1 MDSLS
6 NVALHHALK
15 ALLWTWVSYII
26 AQAIYRL
33 YFSPI
38 AKFPGPKLAAVS
50 FWYEYYWDVILGGQ
64 YTFQIGRLHQKYGPI
79 IRINPYELH
88 VLSPSFYE
96 KLYAGSGK
104 RRHRWDWFTAQFGL
118 PQSMLASN
126 DHDSHR
132 IRRAALLPFFSKSAA
147 RNLQPIMDDRI
158 EVLLHR
164 LQQFRIS
171 GEPVT
176 LNYAFSAYTNDI
188 AQEYA
193 FARSDHRLEHPE
205 FEPTF
210 HDALVAGSSQGAIIK
225 QWPWLLP
232 LMQSL
237 PDAINTWMDPNLKSF
252 FSLEHSIRTQI
263 REMKSGQRDDSKNA
277 THRTIFYEILNSDLP
292 ESEKSNARLAQ
303 DGQVVIVAGTL
314 TTAWALCVAVFHL
327 LSQPEALRKLK
338 AELQTAL
345 PTPTSPITLV
355 ALEQLPYLTGCI
367 QEAIR
372 LSYGV
377 STRLQRIAPDETLV
391 FNDGQKDWYIPRGT
405 PVGMSCALVHHD
417 ESVFPASR
425 RFLPERW
432 IEHQP
437 HLEKYL
443 VAFSKG
449 SRQCIGINLA
459 YAELYLA
466 VARIFRAYG
475 SSEVRFEGDD
485 GFLELFETDGEDV
498 ELCRDTF
505 MPLVKRDSKGVRVR
519 VRGGV
524 AVGK

>member
-1 MDSLS
+1 M
-6 NVALHHALK
+6 
-15 ALLWTWVSYII
+15 
-26 AQAIYRL
+26 
-33 YFSPI
+33 
-38 AKFPGPKLAAVS
+38 AAVS
-50 FWYEYYWDVILGGQ
+50 FWYEFYWDVILGGQ

-96 KLYAGSGK
+96 KLYAGPGK

-118 PQSMLASN
+118 PQSMFGSN

-147 RNLQPIMDDRI
+147 RKLQPIMDERI

-164 LQQFRIS
+164 LQQFQTS

-193 FARSDHRLEHPE
+193 FARSDHRLERPD

-210 HDALVAGSSQGAIIK
+210 HDASIAGSSQGAIIK

-237 PDAINTWMDPNLKSF
+237 PDAIMTWMDPNMKSF
-252 FSLEHSIRTQI
+252 FSLQHSIRTQI

-277 THRTIFYEILNSDLP
+277 SHRTIFYEILNSDLP
-292 ESEKSNARLAQ
+292 ASEKSDARLAQ
-303 DGQVVIVAGTL
+303 DGQVVIIAGTL
-314 TTAWALCVAVFHL
+314 TTAWVLCVA
-327 LSQPEALRKLK
+327 
-338 AELQTAL
+338 LQTAL
-345 PTPTSPITLV
+345 PNPTSPIPLV

-372 LSYGV
+372 LSYGIA
-377 STRLQRIAPDETLV
+377 TRLQRIAPDETLV

-405 PVGMSCALVHHD
+405 PVGMSCALIHHD

-432 IEHQP
+432 IEHRQP
-437 HLEKYL
+437 RLDRYL

-449 SRQCIGINLA
+449 SRRCIGINLA

-475 SSEVRFEGDD
+475 SGEVRFEGDD
-485 GFLELFETDGEDV
+485 GFLELFETGAGDV
-498 ELCRDTF
+498 ELCRDAF
-505 MPLVKRDSKGVRVR
+505 IPMVKGESKG
-519 VRGGV
+519 
-524 AVGK
+524 K